1 MKLGKKLVETISNQE
16 AAWKLLASLW
26 SEMILYITPSD
37 NLKGHAVAI
46 ARGGELITLLWALLN
61 HVGIVSRTTSDD
73 AARAAAG
80 TSTPGVISNI

>member
-1 MKLGKKLVETISNQE
+1 VE
-16 AAWKLLASLW
+16 AAGQLLVGDD
-26 SEMILYITPSD
+26 PVH
-37 NLKGHAVAI
+37 HAVRQSER